1 MVTLATISPRMMV
14 ASSTFKGRVKLH
26 GRSGLED
33 KTMADLAERGVPFRY
48 EEVRVSYEKPA
59 SSHKYTPDFIL
70 PNGVIVETKGLF
82 DSDDRKKHELI
93 RKQHPALDIR
103 FVFSRSASPI
113 RKGSKTTYGSWCA
126 KLGIPYADKAIPQA
140 WIDEPDDPAR
150 HAAISNA
157 SA

>member
-1 MVTLATISPRMMV
+1 MV

-33 KTMADLAERGVPFRY
+33 KTMAALDVLGVAYRY

-59 SSHKYTPDFIL
+59 SRHKYTPDFIL
-70 PNGVIVETKGLF
+70 PNGIIVETKGLF
-82 DSDDRKKHELI
+82 DTADRQKHELI

-113 RKGSKTTYGSWCA
+113 RKGSKTTYGAWCE
-126 KLGIPYADKAIPQA
+126 KHGIPFADKTIPQA
-140 WIDEPDDPAR
+140 WIDEPDSPSR
-150 HAAISNA
+150 HAALEAA